1 MAAVKSATV
10 IRDGFESVQVNV
22 STGGLD
28 VVGDAAN
35 EPSIAVDPNAPNR
48 MVVGWRQFN
57 SVGSSFRQAGW
68 GWSDDG
74 GRSWTFPGSLE
85 SIFRS
90 DPVLEVDADGRFYYY
105 SLRNDTGT
113 GLIVC
118 DLFRSD
124 DGGRSWYGPNP
135 AFGGDK
141 AWVAV
146 DRTGGPGHGLFY
158 AAWSP
163 ESGCCG
169 PRRVFSRSTDR
180 GESFMA
186 PVVLDPVPSWGS
198 MAVGPEGELYIVGN
212 RSLEGDLEE
221 FVVARS
227 FNARDAM
234 TTATFEYFP
243 IDLGGR
249 QPVGEGPNP
258 VGLVSQVWVGVDRS
272 DGPDRGA
279 VLVVSSVDPPGADPC
294 DVHFVRSTDRGETW
308 TEPVAIHADGRGV
321 WQWFAT
327 MGVAPDGRL
336 DVVWVESLGPAEP
349 NVGEL
354 TYSWSGDGGQAWS
367 QPVAVS
373 PVFDSFVGW
382 PRQNKLGDYYHMVSD
397 DVGADLAYAATFN
410 GGQDVYY
417 LRLGERD
424 CNRNGVGDGSELQAG
439 TVSDCN
445 GNAVP
450 DSCEVAADAVDDLDG
465 NGVPD
470 ECQRELQPPRRT
482 LGRFGP

>member
-1 MAAVKSATV
+1 
-10 IRDGFESVQVNV
+10 
-22 STGGLD
+22 
-28 VVGDAAN
+28 
-35 EPSIAVDPNAPNR
+35 
-48 MVVGWRQFN
+48 
-57 SVGSSFRQAGW
+57 
-68 GWSDDG
+68 
-74 GRSWTFPGSLE
+74 
-85 SIFRS
+85 
-90 DPVLEVDADGRFYYY
+90 
-105 SLRNDTGT
+105 
-113 GLIVC
+113 
-118 DLFRSD
+118 
-124 DGGRSWYGPNP
+124 
-135 AFGGDK
+135 
-141 AWVAV
+141 
-146 DRTGGPGHGLFY
+146 
-158 AAWSP
+158 
-163 ESGCCG
+163 
-169 PRRVFSRSTDR
+169 VFSRSTDR

-198 MAVGPEGELYIVGN
+198 MAVGPEGELYVVGN

-221 FVVARS
+221 FVIARS
-227 FNARDAM
+227 FTARDV
-234 TTATFEYFP
+234 TTTPTFEYFP
-243 IDLGGR
+243 VDLGGR

-279 VLVVSSVDPPGADPC
+279 VLLVSSVDPPGADPC

-417 LRLGERD
+417 LRLGDRD

-445 GNAVP
+445 GNAIP
-450 DSCEVAADAVDDLDG
+450 DGCEVAAEAVDDLDG